1 MLGRLTIKLD
11 PPRALQYAEQAIL
24 YGDTQARLL
33 QAQILDS
40 GLVVSPK
47 AITRTRIL
55 AIVDTLIRLDPHLA
69 SSKSSLLNMKDNGF
83 MKYMIGNV
91 PLVIS

>member
-11 PPRALQYAEQAIL
+11 PPQALQYAEQAIQ

-47 AITRTRIL
+47 AISRTRIL
-55 AIVDTLIRLDPHLA
+55 RLDPQLA